1 MKWIPKLEKPFRIK
15 KDLSIFVLDGIQ
27 TLNIFMRD
35 EKIWCNP
42 FGLKAEN
49 EIRTKIEDKEWM
61 YLFEYK
67 DEEFS
72 AKNMD
77 HASTRFLDE
86 AWGNHYVEYLK
97 ELGFKNMPID
107 AIEDLEEVEEEGYY
121 RLKQKLENGAVLQIE
136 VWENENGSYQGLAQE
151 VVGET
156 E

>member
-1 MKWIPKLEKPFRIK
+1 MKK
-15 KDLSIFVLDGIQ
+15 
-27 TLNIFMRD
+27 
-35 EKIWCNP
+35 
-42 FGLKAEN
+42 
-49 EIRTKIEDKEWM
+49 
-61 YLFEYK
+61 FEYK

-77 HASTRFLDE
+77 HASTKFLDE
-86 AWGNHYVEYLK
+86 AWGSHYVEYLK
-97 ELGFKNMPID
+97 KNNLEHEKIY
-107 AIEDLEEVEEEGYY
+107 ATEDVEEVENLVDGYY